1 MLNLKDTMRRLRLP
15 EKQGLYRIGLGDW
28 EVVEH
33 IFYLIGLYSIAYVPR
48 DTGRETLIKIYTALL
63 FS

>member
-1 MLNLKDTMRRLRLP
+1 MLNLKDIMRRLRLP

-33 IFYLIGLYSIAYVPR
+33 IFYLIAYVPR